1 MQSETQYA
9 QNVIEDFMPKAW
21 RRLVT
26 DDEID
31 RKLRSAARFGPN
43 VTTLNKR

>member
-31 RKLRSAARFGPN
+31 RKLGLARDSA
-43 VTTLNKR
+43 LM